1 MQKNKNQKAQ
11 HNHRCELG
19 CCAGLHM
26 NRSANETNQKD
37 YLLNGCGFLW
47 VFSHMDMFNGHRT
60 STLHF
65 CPDRTKDCCF
75 NCPLW
80 SLVWLE
86 NMQLF
91 QYLPTAL
98 LSPSLRQDYINQ
110 KLYKGITN
118 VESAFTVTNTY
129 ENIEKKISRAL

>member
-37 YLLNGCGFLW
+37 YLLNGCGVLW
-47 VFSHMDMFNGHRT
+47 VFPTWICLMDTEPPLFISAQTEQRT
-60 STLHF
+60 STVLSGIWFGWRICNCFSIFPQHF
-65 CPDRTKDCCF
+65 YHLLLDRITLTK
-75 NCPLW
+75 
-80 SLVWLE
+80 SSTKV
-86 NMQLF
+86 
-91 QYLPTAL
+91 
-98 LSPSLRQDYINQ
+98 
-110 KLYKGITN
+110 TN
-118 VESAFTVTNTY
+118 VESAFTVTSTY